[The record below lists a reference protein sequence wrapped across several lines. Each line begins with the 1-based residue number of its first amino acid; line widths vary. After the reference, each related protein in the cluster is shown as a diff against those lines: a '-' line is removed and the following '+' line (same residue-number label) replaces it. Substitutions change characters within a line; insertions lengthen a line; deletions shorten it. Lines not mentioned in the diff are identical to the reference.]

1 MDAISRIIV
10 GYLLNSLWQVTMI
23 AALAYLCSLY
33 LRRLSGRYRH
43 GLWVLCLGACVLVP
57 AATVVR
63 QVRSDAKTETGANV
77 TGDQNR
83 QLTLSRQG
91 GWSFLSFGSRN
102 RPVIFAPMLMKG
114 LAFAYLALLVF
125 RCGQL
130 LWTYRRTAQ
139 IRNLAYER
147 FIPHRLEQAAEK
159 CRELFGITSIPL
171 LFSEQVASPSTVGCR
186 DPILLVPRDFF
197 TEQVGE
203 TELISALSHEMA
215 HVRRHDFLLN
225 LTYEVLSLPL
235 CIHPAAALI
244 KSRIAQTRELACD
257 EMAAGL
263 LPSGKQYARSLL
275 QIAQNVLAG
284 APSAKSNYAMGLFD
298 THVLEERIMNVLRM
312 PESMRRGSRMRMAVV
327 CSAIVA
333 VSILSSA
340 FSLHVSPDSNSGDI
354 QRFVGTWVT
363 KYKGQT
369 FITLKIK
376 SQNDVLGGSAVHVDR
391 LDMLEDGEL
400 IPSSEKFVEQEI
412 VQAKASGNKLDLWIG
427 GHDSIHFE
435 LTLKGTNYAE
445 VIAVGDSPDREQ
457 SADQAPPQKK
467 PWHFQRVT
475 DLQ

>member
-1 MDAISRIIV
+1 
-10 GYLLNSLWQVTMI
+10 
-23 AALAYLCSLY
+23 
-33 LRRLSGRYRH
+33 
-43 GLWVLCLGACVLVP
+43 
-57 AATVVR
+57 
-63 QVRSDAKTETGANV
+63 
-77 TGDQNR
+77 
-83 QLTLSRQG
+83 
-91 GWSFLSFGSRN
+91 
-102 RPVIFAPMLMKG
+102 
-114 LAFAYLALLVF
+114 
-125 RCGQL
+125 
-130 LWTYRRTAQ
+130 
-139 IRNLAYER
+139 
-147 FIPHRLEQAAEK
+147 
-159 CRELFGITSIPL
+159 
-171 LFSEQVASPSTVGCR
+171 
-186 DPILLVPRDFF
+186 
-197 TEQVGE
+197 
-203 TELISALSHEMA
+203 
-215 HVRRHDFLLN
+215 
-225 LTYEVLSLPL
+225 
-235 CIHPAAALI
+235 
-244 KSRIAQTRELACD
+244 
-257 EMAAGL
+257 
-263 LPSGKQYARSLL
+263 
-275 QIAQNVLAG
+275 
-284 APSAKSNYAMGLFD
+284 
-298 THVLEERIMNVLRM
+298 MNVLRM